1 MALAKNLVIQVA
13 SAAKET
19 AYDTAQ
25 TVDNRILVN
34 LGSVPQESLQVISD
48 ADKVGGSEEA
58 TDAVVFAQSVAFDL
72 GINRVKP
79 FALGFVGAF
88 GLGAVASALADTST
102 PATVVYHHAC
112 TPVSN
117 DGTMSSF
124 TFEAWKTASV
134 KTEYAGGLIGGFSLS
149 VNRGANRMVNLSANI
164 IGSGT
169 TAAGGA
175 AMTEPTETQL
185 NAATAGVWLD
195 DTAVAGGKA
204 TAGSRSQDL
213 DTTTSD
219 LTSPTDIAS
228 ICRSITWDF
237 DNGVNPDDLY
247 RVGGGNVLALG
258 ERSGR
263 NQTLTIDFDYSD
275 DTYITALKNQTAYAF
290 ELMVRG
296 AVSGTDAGYFHGF
309 NLIFPIMQLLTLE
322 VADDNG
328 SLVNRTT
335 WQIMEDAAGTFESV
349 YFDVF
354 NEEAAYMA

>member
-1 MALAKNLVIQVA
+1 MALARNLVIQVA

-185 NAATAGVWLD
+185 NGATAGVWLD

-247 RVGGGNVLALG
+247 R
-258 ERSGR
+258 
-263 NQTLTIDFDYSD
+263 DFDYSD